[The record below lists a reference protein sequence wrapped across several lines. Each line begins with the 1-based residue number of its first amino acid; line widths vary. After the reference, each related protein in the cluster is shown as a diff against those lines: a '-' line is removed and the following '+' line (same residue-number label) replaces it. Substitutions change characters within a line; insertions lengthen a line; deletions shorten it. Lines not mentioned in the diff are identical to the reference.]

1 MSAKKKSRI
10 KRVVRK
16 KQAAPEHHRNLF
28 DADLLHPHGA
38 PRITFEKPLPPAP
51 LPPPKELGDHVKE
64 FLLRPDPV
72 QKPRAE
78 EKVHAHETLPVER
91 KHESPTLQ
99 EKFLARKHAK
109 EPAPVLAKEQ
119 PVMRKT
125 EGPTVGARLKGFF
138 LRPHPHDAV
147 KEPAKTVVPEEPKP
161 LPTHPAKHVPLK
173 SETPKS
179 EPAKKPVDT
188 KPHAPVSS
196 APPAAK
202 VLPLVKPTSK
212 SFQIHRVK
220 KEKAPRK
227 RLQRKSLQEY
237 LHKAGFDVDAALVR
251 KRTFQILLVIFLLLS
266 GYVLIEAGK
275 WGTGVLDVLIF
286 MAALWTAGFFGAF
299 LAAQGAIYFFL
310 DYRIF
315 TRTREIEAVLP
326 DFLQLA
332 SSNVAAGMRIDRAL
346 WLSIRPSFGVLA
358 KEMEIVAKSTMA
370 GESLEDSLLR
380 FADAYESPI
389 LKRSVAI
396 LIEGLRA
403 GGEMA
408 DLLNKIA
415 LNIEELKIMRQE
427 MAANVTTYAIFITFA
442 SVMVAPFLFALATQL
457 LEIIIGITGSLDLA
471 SSGSFFTIN
480 AADPHVVERF
490 TNFSIVMLAVSTAFS
505 AALVSVIKRGNVFE
519 GIKSIPLYAIAAVV
533 IYYLS
538 LAMLHGMFGGI
549 LTGG

>member
-1 MSAKKKSRI
+1 MSAKKRSRTVA
-10 KRVVRK
+10 RTRPVATHPVA
-16 KQAAPEHHRNLF
+16 QHQLF

-51 LPPPKELGDHVKE
+51 TPLPPTVSDHVKG

-72 QKPRAE
+72 KKTVERKSE
-78 EKVHAHETLPVER
+78 PVER
-91 KHESPTLQ
+91 KNESQSLHER
-99 EKFLARKHAK
+99 FLARKSKTTVPTPVTHLSTPNVQTAA
-109 EPAPVLAKEQ
+109 PAVVTPK
-119 PVMRKT
+119 
-125 EGPTVGARLKGFF
+125 GPSLSDRMKGFF
-138 LRPHPHDAV
+138 LRSNRVTPSTASVAQPAAHEASHAHATTHAV
-147 KEPAKTVVPEEPKP
+147 KEVHPATATPP
-161 LPTHPAKHVPLK
+161 LPP
-173 SETPKS
+173 
-179 EPAKKPVDT
+179 
-188 KPHAPVSS
+188 SS
-196 APPAAK
+196 TATPAAK
-202 VLPLVKPTSK
+202 PVTT
-212 SFQIHRVK
+212 SFQPTRRK
-220 KEKAPRK
+220 KEKVAHK

-237 LHKAGFDVDAALVR
+237 LDKAGFNVQAAFVR
-251 KRTFQILLVIFLLLS
+251 KRTFQTLLVLFLLIS
-266 GYVLIEAGK
+266 TYVLFAAGR
-275 WGTGVLDVLIF
+275 WGSGALDVLIF
-286 MAALWTAGFFGAF
+286 MAALWTAGFAGAF
-299 LAAQGAIYFFL
+299 LAAQGIIYFFL
-310 DYRIF
+310 DYRIYK
-315 TRTREIEAVLP
+315 RTREIEEVLP

-332 SSNVAAGMRIDRAL
+332 SSNIAAGMPIDRAL

-358 KEMEIVAKSTMA
+358 KEMEVVAKSTMA

-427 MAANVTTYAIFITFA
+427 MAANVTTYAIFISFA

-471 SSGSFFTIN
+471 SSGSAFSIN

-490 TNFSIVMLAVSTAFS
+490 RMFSIVMLGVSTAFS
-505 AALVSVIKRGNVFE
+505 AALVSVIKRGNVLE
-519 GIKSIPLYAIAAVV
+519 GIKSIPVYSLSAIAV
-533 IYYLS
+533 YYLS

-549 LTGG
+549 LPGG